1 MTSRKRLLWQLYPS
15 YLFIT
20 LSALLV
26 VSVFALNSLSDFF
39 YQEKNSDLAS
49 RAHLFKA
56 KISDLVH
63 SGDFKA
69 IDDGCKLSGH
79 DSRTRLTVILPSG
92 IVVGDSENDPKTMD
106 NHNDRPEIAQALSG
120 KTGTSIRKS
129 STLKFN
135 MMYVAIPVFR
145 ENEVVAVV
153 RSSVSASSIDAEMRK
168 TRLTIGAVGGLA
180 AILAAVVSLMVAR
193 RITRPI
199 EDMTR
204 GAEQFETG
212 NLEHRLYVPESL
224 ELGALAQAMNRM
236 ADQLDE
242 RIKTETR
249 QKNELIAV
257 LSGMVEGVIA
267 LGPHD
272 NIISINSSAADFFN
286 VNTPVTPGKNISDW
300 VRNLAFLDFF
310 EKARNAMENLEAD
323 IPLNDKG
330 KRTIH
335 IRTAPL
341 LDEKNRRS
349 GTLIVFSDVT
359 TLRRLET
366 MRRDFAANVSHEI
379 KTPLTSIRGFV
390 ETILTDREQ
399 LSDNQ
404 RHFLEIIDK
413 NVNRLMA
420 IIDDLLQLARIE
432 KEGSELRWDIAL
444 IRPVLENAIQT
455 LKGEAQKKNIRITL
469 ECDDKLS
476 VSMDSSMIEQAVVNL
491 IDNAVKYTENNGE
504 VMITV
509 SRDSMVKIHVADTGY
524 GIENEHLPRL
534 FERFYRT
541 DKARSRQQGGT
552 GLGLAIVKH
561 IMLAHK
567 GDVTVES
574 TPGKGSVFTLHLPV
588 SIPLLKS

>member
-1 MTSRKRLLWQLYPS
+1 MTSKKRLLWQLYPS
-15 YLFIT
+15 YLLIT
-20 LSALLV
+20 LFALV
-26 VSVFALNSLSDFF
+26 IVSLFALNSLSGFF
-39 YQEKNSDLAS
+39 YEEKSSDLVS
-49 RAHLFKA
+49 RAHLIKI
-56 KISDLVH
+56 KISELVH

-69 IDDGCKLSGH
+69 VDDECKRSGH
-79 DSRTRLTVILPSG
+79 DSKTRLTVILPSG
-92 IVVGDSENDPKTMD
+92 VVIGDSENDPKTMD
-106 NHNDRPEIAQALSG
+106 THNDRPEIAQALSG

-129 STLKFN
+129 STLKLN
-135 MMYVAIPVFR
+135 MMYVAIPVLK
-145 ENEVVAVV
+145 ENEVLAVV
-153 RSSVSASSIDAEMRK
+153 RTSVSVSSIDAEMRK
-168 TRLTIGAVGGLA
+168 TRLTIGAVGIFAALLA
-180 AILAAVVSLMVAR
+180 AMVSLMVAR

-199 EDMTR
+199 EDMTQ

-212 NLEHRLYVPESL
+212 NLKHRLYVPESF

-236 ADQLDE
+236 ADQLDG

-267 LGPHD
+267 LDSQD
-272 NIISINSSAADFFN
+272 NIISINSAAASFFK
-286 VNTPVTPGKNISDW
+286 VNTPSPSGKNISDL
-300 VRNLAFLDFF
+300 VRNLTFLDFF
-310 EKARNAMENLEAD
+310 NKARNVMDSPEAD
-323 IPLNDKG
+323 IPLNDQG

-341 LDEKNRRS
+341 LDEKSSRS

-359 TLRRLET
+359 ILRRLET

-390 ETILTDREQ
+390 ETILTDRDQ

-432 KEGSELRWDIAL
+432 KEGSELRWDNSRL
-444 IRPVLENAIQT
+444 RPVLENAIQT
-455 LKGEAQKKNIRITL
+455 IKAEAEKKNIRITL
-469 ECDDKLS
+469 DCDDQLS
-476 VSMDSSMIEQAVVNL
+476 VGMDSSMIEQAVVNL

-504 VMITV
+504 VSV
-509 SRDSMVKIHVADTGY
+509 FASRDNMVKIHVSDTGY

-574 TPGKGSVFTLHLPV
+574 TPGKGSAFTLHLPV
-588 SIPLLKS
+588 SP

>member
-1 MTSRKRLLWQLYPS
+1 MTSKKRLLWQLYPS
-15 YLFIT
+15 YLLIT
-20 LSALLV
+20 IFALV
-26 VSVFALNSLSDFF
+26 IVSLFALNSLSSFF
-39 YQEKNSDLAS
+39 YEEKNSDLVS
-49 RAHLFKA
+49 RAHLIKVKISELVQSGNFKA
-56 KISDLVH
+56 V
-63 SGDFKA
+63 
-69 IDDGCKLSGH
+69 DDECKRSGH
-79 DSRTRLTVILPSG
+79 DSKTRLTVILPTG
-92 IVVGDSENDPKTMD
+92 VVIGDSENDPKTMD
-106 NHNDRPEIAQALSG
+106 THNDRPEIAQALSG

-129 STLKFN
+129 STLKLN
-135 MMYVAIPVFR
+135 MMYVAIPVLK
-145 ENEVVAVV
+145 ENEILAVV
-153 RSSVSASSIDAEMRK
+153 RTSVSVSSIDAEMRK
-168 TRLTIGAVGGLA
+168 TRLTIGAVGIFAALLA
-180 AILAAVVSLMVAR
+180 AMVSLMVAR

-204 GAEQFETG
+204 GAEQFEAG

-224 ELGALAQAMNRM
+224 EMGALAQAMNKM

-257 LSGMVEGVIA
+257 LSGMVEGVMA
-267 LGPHD
+267 LDIQD
-272 NIISINSSAADFFN
+272 NIISINSAAAGFFN
-286 VNTPVTPGKNISDW
+286 LPTPSPAGKNISDL

-310 EKARNAMENLEAD
+310 KKARSSMANLEAD
-323 IPLNDKG
+323 IPLNDQR

-390 ETILTDREQ
+390 ETLLTDREQ

-432 KEGSELRWDIAL
+432 KEGSELRWDNARL
-444 IRPVLENAIQT
+444 RPVLENAIQT
-455 LKGEAQKKNIRITL
+455 IKDTAHKKNIRITL
-469 ECDDKLS
+469 DCDDQLS
-476 VSMDSSMIEQAVVNL
+476 VRMDSSMIEQAVVNL
-491 IDNAVKYTENNGE
+491 IDNAVKYTENSGD
-504 VMITV
+504 V
-509 SRDSMVKIHVADTGY
+509 SVSVNKNSVVKIRVADTGY

-574 TPGKGSVFTLHLPV
+574 TPGKGSVFTLHLP
-588 SIPLLKS
+588 IA

>member
-1 MTSRKRLLWQLYPS
+1 MTSKKRLLWQLYPS
-15 YLFIT
+15 YLLIT
-20 LSALLV
+20 LLALV
-26 VSVFALNSLSDFF
+26 IVSLFTLNSLSNFF
-39 YQEKNSDLAS
+39 YEEKNKDLVS
-49 RAHLFKA
+49 RAHLIKV
-56 KISDLVH
+56 KISELVH
-63 SGDFKA
+63 SGDFKSVDA
-69 IDDGCKLSGH
+69 ECKRSGY
-79 DSRTRLTVILPSG
+79 DSGTRITVILPSG
-92 IVVGDSENDPKTMD
+92 VVIGDSENDPKTMD
-106 NHNDRPEIAQALSG
+106 THNDRPEIAQALSG
-120 KTGTSIRKS
+120 KTGASIRKS
-129 STLKFN
+129 STLNFN
-135 MMYVAIPVFR
+135 MMYVAIPVLK
-145 ENEVVAVV
+145 ENEVLAVV
-153 RSSVSASSIDAEMRK
+153 RTSVSVSSIDSQMRK
-168 TRLTIGAVGGLA
+168 TRLTIGAVGVFA
-180 AILAAVVSLMVAR
+180 ALLAAVVSLMVAR

-212 NLEHRLYVPESL
+212 NLKHRLYVPESF

-267 LGPHD
+267 LDSQD
-272 NIISINSSAADFFN
+272 NIISINSAAAGFFK
-286 VNTPVTPGKNISDW
+286 VDTPWSTGKNISDL
-300 VRNLAFLDFF
+300 VRNLTFLDFF
-310 EKARNAMENLEAD
+310 NKARNSIDNLEAD
-323 IPLNDKG
+323 IPLNDQG

-341 LDEKNRRS
+341 LDEKSSRS

-390 ETILTDREQ
+390 ETLLNDREQ

-432 KEGSELRWDIAL
+432 KEGSELRWDNA
-444 IRPVLENAIQT
+444 RVKPVLENAIQT
-455 LKGEAQKKNIRITL
+455 IKAEAQKKNIRITL
-469 ECDDKLS
+469 DCDDQLS
-476 VSMDSSMIEQAVVNL
+476 VRMDSSMIEQAVVNL
-491 IDNAVKYTENNGE
+491 IDNAVKYTENNGD
-504 VMITV
+504 VTV
-509 SRDSMVKIHVADTGY
+509 SANRDSKVKICVADTGY

-588 SIPLLKS
+588 SP

>member
-20 LSALLV
+20 LSALAI
-26 VSVFALNSLSDFF
+26 VSVFALNSLSGFF
-39 YQEKNSDLAS
+39 YEEKNRDLVA
-49 RAHLFKA
+49 RANLFKIMA
-56 KISDLVH
+56 GELVH
-63 SGDFKA
+63 QENVQAVGEACKMAGIESG
-69 IDDGCKLSGH
+69 
-79 DSRTRLTVILPSG
+79 TRLTVILSSG
-92 IVVGDSENDPKTMD
+92 QVIGDSENDPKTMD
-106 NHNDRPEIAQALSG
+106 NHNDRPEIAKALSG
-120 KTGTSIRKS
+120 HTGTAIRYS
-129 STLKFN
+129 STLKQN
-135 MMYVAIPVFR
+135 MLYVAVPLMK
-145 ENEVVAVV
+145 NSEVTAVV
-153 RSSVSASSIDAEMRK
+153 RASVSVSSIDNELQK
-168 TRLTIGAVGGLA
+168 TRWTVGAVGVFAAVLA
-180 AILAAVVSLMVAR
+180 ALTSLLVAR

-199 EDMTR
+199 EDMTK
-204 GAEQFETG
+204 GAEQFEKG

-224 ELGALAQAMNRM
+224 ELGSLAQAMNKM
-236 ADQLDE
+236 ADQLDS

-267 LGPHD
+267 LDRQD
-272 NIISINSSAADFFN
+272 NIISINPAAAGFFH
-286 VNTPVTPGKNISDW
+286 VTTPSPSGKNIADL

-310 EKARNAMENLEAD
+310 EKARNAMETMESD
-323 IPLNDKG
+323 IPLNDQE
-330 KRTIH
+330 KRIIH

-341 LDEKNRRS
+341 LDEKDRRS

-390 ETILTDREQ
+390 ETLLADHEP
-399 LSDNQ
+399 LSDNH

-432 KEGSELRWDIAL
+432 KEGKELKRDNARL
-444 IRPVLENAIQT
+444 APVLEGAVNT
-455 LKGEAQKKNIRITL
+455 VNEAAKKKNIAITL
-469 ECDDKLS
+469 TCNPGLS
-476 VSMDSSMIEQAVVNL
+476 VPMDSSMIEQAVLNL
-491 IDNAVKYTENNGE
+491 VDNAVKYTEDGGS
-504 VMITV
+504 VSVTV
-509 SRDSMVKIHVADTGY
+509 SVNGMVKISVADTGY
-524 GIENEHLPRL
+524 GIEKEHHARL

-574 TPGKGSVFTLHLPV
+574 TPGKGSVFTLHLP
-588 SIPLLKS
+588 PH

>member
-1 MTSRKRLLWQLYPS
+1 MTSKKRLLWQLYPS
-15 YLFIT
+15 YLLIT
-20 LSALLV
+20 LFALV
-26 VSVFALNSLSDFF
+26 VVSLFALNSLSGFF
-39 YQEKNSDLAS
+39 YEEKSSDLVS
-49 RAHLFKA
+49 RAHLIKV
-56 KISDLVH
+56 KISELVQ

-69 IDDGCKLSGH
+69 VDDECKRSGH
-79 DSRTRLTVILPSG
+79 DSKTRLTVILPSG
-92 IVVGDSENDPKTMD
+92 VVIGDSENDPKTMD
-106 NHNDRPEIAQALSG
+106 THNDRPEIAQALSG

-129 STLKFN
+129 STLKLN
-135 MMYVAIPVFR
+135 MMYVAIPVLK
-145 ENEVVAVV
+145 ENEVLAVV
-153 RSSVSASSIDAEMRK
+153 RTSVSVSSIDAEMRK
-168 TRLTIGAVGGLA
+168 TRLTIGAVGIFAALLA
-180 AILAAVVSLMVAR
+180 AMVSLMVAR

-204 GAEQFETG
+204 GAEQFESG
-212 NLEHRLYVPESL
+212 NLEHRLYVPESF
-224 ELGALAQAMNRM
+224 EMGALAQAMNKM

-242 RIKTETR
+242 RMKTETR

-257 LSGMVEGVIA
+257 LSGMVEGVMA
-267 LGPHD
+267 LDTQD
-272 NIISINSSAADFFN
+272 NIISINSAAAGFFN
-286 VNTPVTPGKNISDW
+286 LHTPSPAGKNISDL

-310 EKARNAMENLEAD
+310 NKARNSMENLEAD
-323 IPLNDKG
+323 IHLNDQR

-390 ETILTDREQ
+390 ETLLTDREQ

-432 KEGSELRWDIAL
+432 KEGSELRWDNAL
-444 IRPVLENAIQT
+444 LRPVLENAIQT
-455 LKGEAQKKNIRITL
+455 IKSAAQKKNIRITL
-469 ECDDKLS
+469 DCDDRLS
-476 VSMDSSMIEQAVVNL
+476 VRMDSSMIEQAVVNL
-491 IDNAVKYTENNGE
+491 IDNAVKYTENSGD
-504 VMITV
+504 V
-509 SRDSMVKIHVADTGY
+509 SVSVNKDSVVKIRVADTGY

-588 SIPLLKS
+588 STVLLT

>member
-1 MTSRKRLLWQLYPS
+1 MTSKKRLLWQLYPS
-15 YLFIT
+15 YLLIT
-20 LSALLV
+20 VSALLV
-26 VSVFALNSLSDFF
+26 VSVFVLNSLSGFF
-39 YQEKNSDLAS
+39 YEEMNMDLTS
-49 RAHLFKA
+49 RAHLFKV
-56 KISDLVH
+56 KISELVH

-69 IDDGCKLSGH
+69 IDDLCKWSGR
-79 DSRTRLTVILPSG
+79 DSGTRLTVILPSG
-92 IVVGDSENDPKTMD
+92 LVVGDSENDPKTMD
-106 NHNDRPEIAQALSG
+106 THNDRPEIAQALSG
-120 KTGTSIRKS
+120 KTGTSVRNS
-129 STLKFN
+129 STLELN
-135 MMYVAIPVFR
+135 MMYVAIPVFK
-145 ENEVVAVV
+145 ENEVMAVV
-153 RSSVSASSIDAEMRK
+153 RTSVSVSSIDSQMRK
-168 TRLTIGAVGGLA
+168 IRIAIGAVVILAAFLA
-180 AILAAVVSLMVAR
+180 AIVSLMVAR

-204 GAEQFETG
+204 GAEQFEAG

-224 ELGALAQAMNRM
+224 EMGALAQAMNKM
-236 ADQLDE
+236 ADQLYE

-257 LSGMVEGVIA
+257 LSGMVEGVMA
-267 LGPHD
+267 LDTQD
-272 NIISINSSAADFFN
+272 NIISINSAAAGFFN
-286 VNTPVTPGKNISDW
+286 LPTSSPAGKNISDL

-310 EKARNAMENLEAD
+310 NKARNSMENLEAD
-323 IPLNDKG
+323 IPLNDQR

-390 ETILTDREQ
+390 ETLLTDREQ

-432 KEGSELRWDIAL
+432 KEGRELRWDDAL
-444 IRPVLENAIQT
+444 LRPVLENAIQT
-455 LKGEAQKKNIRITL
+455 IKSAAQKKNIQITL
-469 ECDDKLS
+469 DCDDQLS
-476 VSMDSSMIEQAVVNL
+476 VRMDSSMIEQAVVNL
-491 IDNAVKYTENNGE
+491 IDNAVKYTENNGD
-504 VMITV
+504 V
-509 SRDSMVKIHVADTGY
+509 SVSVNKDSVVKIRVADTGY

-574 TPGKGSVFTLHLPV
+574 TPGNGSAFTLHLPV
-588 SIPLLKS
+588 SRT